1 MHTHTTQKK
10 EKEGRGDT
18 NTPRTAWLS
27 APATH
32 PKSPSK
38 VGARGEVGDRAVV
51 VEAVE
56 PLKRGHGAVQETRV
70 CLDKDVTFKDPRGL
84 LHKMIVLRDS

>member
-1 MHTHTTQKK
+1 M
-10 EKEGRGDT
+10 
-18 NTPRTAWLS
+18 AWLS

-32 PKSPSK
+32 PKPPSK

-56 PLKRGHGAVQETRV
+56 PLDRGHGAVQETRV
-70 CLDKDVTFKDPRGL
+70 CLDEDVAFKNPSGL